1 MKNLFL
7 LPLLLTSIYSNQLD
21 CENANTT
28 YDLME
33 CKKIKITKA
42 EAVLSKYFTEGK
54 KRFSNDIK
62 LISLMKESQKRW
74 LSYRESECSAVNQIW
89 IEGSIRGIMAGQCV
103 LDMTK
108 RRTHKIWETYLTYED
123 STPAILK
130 EPKLK

>member
-1 MKNLFL
+1 MKKLLL

-21 CENANTT
+21 CKNANTT

-33 CKKIKITKA
+33 CKKIKITNE
-42 EAVLSKYFTEGK
+42 EAVLSTYFNEGK
-54 KRFSNDIK
+54 KRYSEDTK
-62 LISLMKESQKRW
+62 LISLMRESQKRW
-74 LSYRESECSAVNQIW
+74 LKYRDSECSAVYQMW
-89 IEGSIRGIMAGQCV
+89 IEGSIRGLMAGQCV

-108 RRTHKIWETYLTYED
+108 RRTHKIWETYLIFGD